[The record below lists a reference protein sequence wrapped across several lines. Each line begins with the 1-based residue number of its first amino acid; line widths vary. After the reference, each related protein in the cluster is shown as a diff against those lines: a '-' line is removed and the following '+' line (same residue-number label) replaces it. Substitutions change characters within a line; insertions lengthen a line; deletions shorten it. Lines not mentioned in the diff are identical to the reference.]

1 MPKFVIL
8 ENGQKKVVEL
18 VEMLP
23 NANVVAEV
31 IEDMVFLKNP
41 VWSIYDSPENM
52 FAGKPIPLDEFMKQD
67 IK

>member
-18 VEMLP
+18 AEMLP
-23 NANVVAEV
+23 NSNVIAEV

-41 VWSIYDSPENM
+41 VWTIYDSPENM
-52 FAGKPIPLDEFMKQD
+52 FAGKPITLDEF
-67 IK
+67 IKSTLP